1 MGAAA
6 RIDRGR
12 CLPPAQR
19 VLTPDGYRPIA
30 AVDARAAVVTGLGR
44 VRWVVGVHNRQADEP
59 LHHLRTAR
67 GNVLRATGEHPV
79 LARRQEGLPEWVPA
93 GALRAGDLVAI
104 FGLTSLGGWP
114 RGQRDPARGGPA
126 LAVREDAETYL
137 GLDWVPLETAE
148 AAPYC
153 GLVYDLDVEED
164 HSFVSEGLVL
174 RALSL

>member
-126 LAVREDAETYL
+126 LAARTRRRISGWTGCRWRRPRPPRIA
-137 GLDWVPLETAE
+137 
-148 AAPYC
+148 
-153 GLVYDLDVEED
+153 
-164 HSFVSEGLVL
+164 VSSMTWMS
-174 RALSL
+174 RRTTALSRKAWSSVR